1 MTIKEKKKKLTLKN
15 FTGSAP
21 SSVNKTQSQKT
32 SAIFGKKEPVI
43 VAKEPVIEVVEPKK
57 EGDTAVKA
65 AVVTKTTA
73 ETEKPKSTKEWAKK
87 KIEEELSLKADKK
100 SAGKKRDYR
109 LTVTKAL
116 SEDEEENRARSLA
129 SVKRARE
136 KQFKRHSGNSEDD
149 AQKITRQVRIP
160 KIITI
165 QELANRMAERASAVI
180 KFLLEKNVKVT
191 INHSIDQDTAEFI
204 VSSFGHEVLK
214 DEEPDQLLKDIL
226 SKDKNLKNAV
236 SRPPVVTIMGHVDHG
251 KTSLLDAF
259 REANVVSTEHGGITQ
274 HIGAYQTTVNDKHL
288 ITFIDTPG
296 HAAFTEMRARGSKI
310 TDIVILVVAAND
322 GIKPQTIEAIQHAK
336 AAQVPIIVAI
346 NKCDLP
352 GADPTKVK
360 NQLLEHELVVEEMGG
375 DILSAEISAL
385 KKTNLDKLKELI
397 ILQAELLDMKSDPT
411 VAAAGVVVESRLDK
425 GRGPVST
432 VLITKGTLRKGDLFV
447 SGASNGKVRALYDY
461 TGKLINEA
469 PPSTPVEIVGFQG
482 VPNAGDDFVVVED
495 DSKVEEIV
503 EYRRQE
509 LKDKKIAGTKRND
522 IFGEA
527 IPEESFNIILKT
539 DVNGSL
545 EALANAIEK
554 IQVENIK
561 PKIILSSVGP
571 ITETDVTLA
580 KASNAIL
587 LGFNIRP
594 NKEAKD
600 LARSYKL
607 EILYFNIIYEAL
619 DHITKKMTGLLAP
632 ETKEETQGSCEVLEV
647 FAVSKAG
654 RVAGVRVADGEI
666 RNNSEIRLVRDGA
679 VVYTGKVNTLF
690 REKNE
695 AKEVKAGL
703 ECGVSLKDFNDIKKG
718 DVLEAFKTTTIE
730 REI

>member
-1 MTIKEKKKKLTLKN
+1 MSTKEKKKKLTLKN
-15 FTGSAP
+15 FTGNAP
-21 SSVNKTQSQKT
+21 SSVNKKQAQKT
-32 SAIFGKKEPVI
+32 SAIFGKKEEPKVPN
-43 VAKEPVIEVVEPKK
+43 PVIEKSDSTTTPESKPSPTPKTIK
-57 EGDTAVKA
+57 SP
-65 AVVTKTTA
+65 
-73 ETEKPKSTKEWAKK
+73 EKPKSAKEWAKI
-87 KIEEELSLKADKK
+87 KIQEELSKKADKK
-100 SAGKKRDYR
+100 AAGKKRDYR

-116 SEDEEENRARSLA
+116 SEEEEVQVRSLA
-129 SVKRARE
+129 AVKRSRE
-136 KQFKRHSGNSEDD
+136 KLFKKQSDQDIDG
-149 AQKITRQVRIP
+149 QKVIRQVKIP
-160 KIITI
+160 KVITI

-180 KFLLEKNVKVT
+180 KYLLTKNVKVT
-191 INHSIDQDTAEFI
+191 INHTIDQDTAEFI
-204 VSSFGHEVLK
+204 VKEFGHEILIE
-214 DEEPDQLLKDIL
+214 EEPDQLLKDIL
-226 SKDKNLKNAV
+226 SKDKDLENAV
-236 SRPPVVTIMGHVDHG
+236 SRPPVVTVMGHVDHG
-251 KTSLLDAF
+251 KTSLLDSL
-259 REANVVSTEHGGITQ
+259 RDTSVVNSEHGGITQ
-274 HIGAYQTTVNDKHL
+274 HIGAYQVNVNDKNL

-346 NKCDLP
+346 NKCDLQ
-352 GADPTKVK
+352 GADPVKVR
-360 NQLLEHELVVEEMGG
+360 NQLLEHELIVEEMGG
-375 DILSAEISAL
+375 DVLSVEISAL

-397 ILQAELLDMKSDPT
+397 LLQSEILDMKADPSI
-411 VAAAGVVVESRLDK
+411 AAAGVVVESRLDK

-432 VLITKGTLRKGDLFV
+432 VLIVKGTLKKGDLFV
-447 SGASNGKVRALYDY
+447 SGASNGKVRAIYNYKGD
-461 TGKLINEA
+461 LINEA
-469 PPSTPVEIVGFQG
+469 GPSTPVEIVGFQG
-482 VPNAGDDFVVVED
+482 APNAGDDFVVVEN

-503 EYRRQE
+503 EYRQQE
-509 LKDKKIAGTKRND
+509 LKNKKLAGNKKTD

-527 IPEESFNIILKT
+527 DPEEEYNIILKT

-554 IQVENIK
+554 IKIENIK
-561 PKIILSSVGP
+561 TKIILSAVGP
-571 ITETDVTLA
+571 VTETDVTLA

-619 DHITKKMTGLLAP
+619 DHITKKISGLLAP
-632 ETKEETQGSCEVLEV
+632 ETEEQGQGTCEVLEV
-647 FAVSKAG
+647 FSVSKAG
-654 RVAGVRVADGEI
+654 KVAGVKVTEGEI
-666 RNNSEIRLVRDGA
+666 KNNSELRLLRDGA
-679 VVYTGKVNTLF
+679 VVYTGKVNSLF

-703 ECGVSLKDFNDIKKG
+703 ECGVSIKDFNDIKKG
-718 DVLEAFKTTTIE
+718 DVIEFFKTITIE

>member
-1 MTIKEKKKKLTLKN
+1 MSTKEKKKKLTLKN
-15 FTGSAP
+15 FTGNAP
-21 SSVNKTQSQKT
+21 SSVNKKQAQKT
-32 SAIFGKKEPVI
+32 SAIFGKKEEPKVPN
-43 VAKEPVIEVVEPKK
+43 PVIEKSDSTTTPESKPSPTPKTIK
-57 EGDTAVKA
+57 SP
-65 AVVTKTTA
+65 
-73 ETEKPKSTKEWAKK
+73 EKPKSAKEWAKI
-87 KIEEELSLKADKK
+87 KIQEELSKKADKK
-100 SAGKKRDYR
+100 AAGKKRDYR

-116 SEDEEENRARSLA
+116 SEEEEVQVRSLA
-129 SVKRARE
+129 AVKRSRE
-136 KQFKRHSGNSEDD
+136 KLFKKQSDQDTDG
-149 AQKITRQVRIP
+149 QKVIRQVKIP
-160 KIITI
+160 KVITI

-180 KFLLEKNVKVT
+180 KYLLTKNVKVT
-191 INHSIDQDTAEFI
+191 INHTIDQDTAEFI
-204 VSSFGHEVLK
+204 VKEFGHEILIE
-214 DEEPDQLLKDIL
+214 EEPDQLLKDIL
-226 SKDKNLKNAV
+226 SKDKDLENAV
-236 SRPPVVTIMGHVDHG
+236 SRPPVVTVMGHVDHG
-251 KTSLLDAF
+251 KTSLLDSL
-259 REANVVSTEHGGITQ
+259 RDTSVVNSEHGGITQ
-274 HIGAYQTTVNDKHL
+274 HIGAYQVNVNDKNL

-346 NKCDLP
+346 NKCDLQ
-352 GADPTKVK
+352 GADPVKVR
-360 NQLLEHELVVEEMGG
+360 NQLLEHELIVEEMGG
-375 DILSAEISAL
+375 DVLSVEISAL

-397 ILQAELLDMKSDPT
+397 LLQSEILDMKADPSI
-411 VAAAGVVVESRLDK
+411 AAAGVVVESRLDK

-432 VLITKGTLRKGDLFV
+432 VLIVKGTLKKGDLFV
-447 SGASNGKVRALYDY
+447 SGASNGKVRAIYNYKGD
-461 TGKLINEA
+461 LINEA
-469 PPSTPVEIVGFQG
+469 GPSTPVEIVGFQG
-482 VPNAGDDFVVVED
+482 APNAGDDFVVVEN

-503 EYRRQE
+503 EYRQQE
-509 LKDKKIAGTKRND
+509 LKNKKLAGNKKTD

-527 IPEESFNIILKT
+527 DPEEEYNIILKT

-554 IQVENIK
+554 IKIENIK
-561 PKIILSSVGP
+561 TKIILSAVGP
-571 ITETDVTLA
+571 VTETDVTLA

-619 DHITKKMTGLLAP
+619 DHITKKISGLLAP
-632 ETKEETQGSCEVLEV
+632 ETEEQGQGTCEVLEV
-647 FAVSKAG
+647 FSVSKAG
-654 RVAGVRVADGEI
+654 KVAGVKVTEGEI
-666 RNNSEIRLVRDGA
+666 KNNSELRLLRDGA
-679 VVYTGKVNTLF
+679 VVYTGKVNSLF

-703 ECGVSLKDFNDIKKG
+703 ECGVSIKDFNDIKKG
-718 DVLEAFKTTTIE
+718 DVIEFFKTITIE

>member
-1 MTIKEKKKKLTLKN
+1 MSTKEKKKKLTLKN
-15 FTGSAP
+15 FTGNAP
-21 SSVNKTQSQKT
+21 SSVNKKQAQKT
-32 SAIFGKKEPVI
+32 SAIFGKKE
-43 VAKEPVIEVVEPKK
+43 EPKVPNSVIEKSDSTTTPESKPSPTPKTIK
-57 EGDTAVKA
+57 SP
-65 AVVTKTTA
+65 
-73 ETEKPKSTKEWAKK
+73 EKPKSAKEWAKI
-87 KIEEELSLKADKK
+87 KIQEELSKKADKK
-100 SAGKKRDYR
+100 AAGKKRDYR

-116 SEDEEENRARSLA
+116 SEEEEVQVRSLA
-129 SVKRARE
+129 AVKRSRE
-136 KQFKRHSGNSEDD
+136 KLFKKQSDQDTDG
-149 AQKITRQVRIP
+149 QKVIRQVKIP
-160 KIITI
+160 KVITI

-180 KFLLEKNVKVT
+180 KYLLTKNVKVT
-191 INHSIDQDTAEFI
+191 INHTIDQDTAEFI
-204 VSSFGHEVLK
+204 VKEFGHEILIE
-214 DEEPDQLLKDIL
+214 EEPDQLLKDIL
-226 SKDKNLKNAV
+226 SKDKDLENAV
-236 SRPPVVTIMGHVDHG
+236 SRPPVVTVMGHVDHG
-251 KTSLLDAF
+251 KTSLLDSL
-259 REANVVSTEHGGITQ
+259 RDTSVVNSEHGGITQ
-274 HIGAYQTTVNDKHL
+274 HIGAYQVNVNDKNL

-346 NKCDLP
+346 NKCDLQ
-352 GADPTKVK
+352 GADPAKVR
-360 NQLLEHELVVEEMGG
+360 NQLLEHELIVEEMGG
-375 DILSAEISAL
+375 DVLSVEISAL

-397 ILQAELLDMKSDPT
+397 LLQSEILDMKADPSI
-411 VAAAGVVVESRLDK
+411 AAAGVVVESRLDK

-432 VLITKGTLRKGDLFV
+432 VLIVKGTLKKGDLFV
-447 SGASNGKVRALYDY
+447 SGASNGKVRAIYNYKGD
-461 TGKLINEA
+461 LINEA
-469 PPSTPVEIVGFQG
+469 GPSTPVEIVGFQG
-482 VPNAGDDFVVVED
+482 APNAGDDFVVVEN

-503 EYRRQE
+503 EYRQQE
-509 LKDKKIAGTKRND
+509 LKNKKLAGNKKTD

-527 IPEESFNIILKT
+527 DSEEEYNIILKT

-554 IQVENIK
+554 IKIENIK
-561 PKIILSSVGP
+561 TKIILSAVGP
-571 ITETDVTLA
+571 VTETDVTLA

-619 DHITKKMTGLLAP
+619 DHITKKISGLLAP
-632 ETKEETQGSCEVLEV
+632 ETEEQGQGTCEVLEV
-647 FAVSKAG
+647 FSVSKAG
-654 RVAGVRVADGEI
+654 KVAGVKVTEGEI
-666 RNNSEIRLVRDGA
+666 KNNSELRLLRDGA
-679 VVYTGKVNTLF
+679 VVYTGKVNSLF

-703 ECGVSLKDFNDIKKG
+703 ECGVSIKDFNDIKKG
-718 DVLEAFKTTTIE
+718 DVIEFFKTITIE

>member
-1 MTIKEKKKKLTLKN
+1 MSTKEKKKKLTLKN
-15 FTGSAP
+15 FTGNAP
-21 SSVNKTQSQKT
+21 SSVNKKQAQKT
-32 SAIFGKKEPVI
+32 SAIFGKKEEPKVPN
-43 VAKEPVIEVVEPKK
+43 PVIEKSDSTTTPESKPSPPPKTIK
-57 EGDTAVKA
+57 SP
-65 AVVTKTTA
+65 
-73 ETEKPKSTKEWAKK
+73 EKPKSAKEWAKI
-87 KIEEELSLKADKK
+87 KIQEELSKKADKK
-100 SAGKKRDYR
+100 AAGKKRDYR

-116 SEDEEENRARSLA
+116 SEEEEVQVRSLA
-129 SVKRARE
+129 AVKRSRE
-136 KQFKRHSGNSEDD
+136 KLFKKQSDQDTDG
-149 AQKITRQVRIP
+149 QKVIRQVKIP
-160 KIITI
+160 KVITI

-180 KFLLEKNVKVT
+180 KYLLTKNVKVT
-191 INHSIDQDTAEFI
+191 INHTIDQDTAEFI
-204 VSSFGHEVLK
+204 VKEFGHEILIE
-214 DEEPDQLLKDIL
+214 EEPDQLLKDIL
-226 SKDKNLKNAV
+226 SKDKDLENAV
-236 SRPPVVTIMGHVDHG
+236 SRPPVVTVMGHVDHG
-251 KTSLLDAF
+251 KTSLLDSL
-259 REANVVSTEHGGITQ
+259 RDTSVVNSEHGGITQ
-274 HIGAYQTTVNDKHL
+274 HIGAYQVNVNDKNL

-346 NKCDLP
+346 NKCDLQ
-352 GADPTKVK
+352 GADPVKVR
-360 NQLLEHELVVEEMGG
+360 NQLLEHELIVEEMGG
-375 DILSAEISAL
+375 DVLSVEISAL

-397 ILQAELLDMKSDPT
+397 LLQSEILDMKADPSI
-411 VAAAGVVVESRLDK
+411 AAAGVVVESRLDK

-432 VLITKGTLRKGDLFV
+432 VLIVKGTLKKGDLFV
-447 SGASNGKVRALYDY
+447 SGASNGKVRAIYNYKGD
-461 TGKLINEA
+461 LINEA
-469 PPSTPVEIVGFQG
+469 GPSTPVEIVGFQG
-482 VPNAGDDFVVVED
+482 APNAGDDFVVVEN

-503 EYRRQE
+503 EYRQQE
-509 LKDKKIAGTKRND
+509 LKNKKLAGNKKTD

-527 IPEESFNIILKT
+527 DPEEEYNIILKT

-554 IQVENIK
+554 IKIENIK
-561 PKIILSSVGP
+561 TKIILSAVGP
-571 ITETDVTLA
+571 VTETDVTLA

-619 DHITKKMTGLLAP
+619 DHITKKISGLLAP
-632 ETKEETQGSCEVLEV
+632 ETEEQGQGTCEVLEV
-647 FAVSKAG
+647 FSVSKAG
-654 RVAGVRVADGEI
+654 KVAGVKVTEGEI
-666 RNNSEIRLVRDGA
+666 KNNSELRLLRDGA
-679 VVYTGKVNTLF
+679 VVYTGKVNSLF

-703 ECGVSLKDFNDIKKG
+703 ECGVSIKDFNDIKKG
-718 DVLEAFKTTTIE
+718 DVIEFFKTITIE

>member
-1 MTIKEKKKKLTLKN
+1 MSTKEKKKKLTLKN
-15 FTGSAP
+15 FTGNAP
-21 SSVNKTQSQKT
+21 SSVNKKQAQKT
-32 SAIFGKKEPVI
+32 SAIFGKKE
-43 VAKEPVIEVVEPKK
+43 EPKVPNSVIEKSDSTTTPESKPSPTPKTIK
-57 EGDTAVKA
+57 SP
-65 AVVTKTTA
+65 
-73 ETEKPKSTKEWAKK
+73 EKPKSAKEWAKI
-87 KIEEELSLKADKK
+87 KIQEELSKKADKK
-100 SAGKKRDYR
+100 AAGKKRDYR

-116 SEDEEENRARSLA
+116 SEEEEVQVRSLA
-129 SVKRARE
+129 AVKRSRE
-136 KQFKRHSGNSEDD
+136 KLFKKQSNQDTDG
-149 AQKITRQVRIP
+149 QKVIRQVKIP
-160 KIITI
+160 KVMTI

-180 KFLLEKNVKVT
+180 KYLLTKNVKVT
-191 INHSIDQDTAEFI
+191 INHTIDQDTAEFI
-204 VSSFGHEVLK
+204 VKEFGHEILIE
-214 DEEPDQLLKDIL
+214 EEPDQLLKDIL
-226 SKDKNLKNAV
+226 SKDKDLENAV
-236 SRPPVVTIMGHVDHG
+236 SRPPVVTVMGHVDHG
-251 KTSLLDAF
+251 KTSLLDSL
-259 REANVVSTEHGGITQ
+259 RDTSVVNSEHGGITQ
-274 HIGAYQTTVNDKHL
+274 HIGAYQVNVNDKNL

-346 NKCDLP
+346 NKCDLQ
-352 GADPTKVK
+352 GADPAKVR
-360 NQLLEHELVVEEMGG
+360 NQLLEHELIVEEMGG
-375 DILSAEISAL
+375 DVLSVEISAL

-397 ILQAELLDMKSDPT
+397 LLQSEILDMKADPSI
-411 VAAAGVVVESRLDK
+411 AAAGVVVESRLDK

-432 VLITKGTLRKGDLFV
+432 VLIVKGTLKKGDLFV
-447 SGASNGKVRALYDY
+447 SGASNGKVRAIYNYKGD
-461 TGKLINEA
+461 LINEA
-469 PPSTPVEIVGFQG
+469 GPSTPVEIVGFQG
-482 VPNAGDDFVVVED
+482 APNAGDDFVVVEN

-503 EYRRQE
+503 EYRQQE
-509 LKDKKIAGTKRND
+509 LKNKKLAGNKKTD

-527 IPEESFNIILKT
+527 DPEEEYNIILKT

-554 IQVENIK
+554 IKIENIK
-561 PKIILSSVGP
+561 TKIILSAVGP
-571 ITETDVTLA
+571 VTETDVTLA

-619 DHITKKMTGLLAP
+619 DHITKKISGLLAP
-632 ETKEETQGSCEVLEV
+632 ETEEQGQGTCEVLEV
-647 FAVSKAG
+647 FSVSKAG
-654 RVAGVRVADGEI
+654 KVAGVKVTEGEI
-666 RNNSEIRLVRDGA
+666 KNNSELRLLRDGA
-679 VVYTGKVNTLF
+679 VVYTGKVNSLF

-703 ECGVSLKDFNDIKKG
+703 ECGVSIKDFNDIKKG
-718 DVLEAFKTTTIE
+718 DVIEFFKTITIE

>member
-1 MTIKEKKKKLTLKN
+1 MSMKEKKKKLTLKN
-15 FTGSAP
+15 FTGNAP
-21 SSVNKTQSQKT
+21 SSVNKKQAQKT
-32 SAIFGKKEPVI
+32 SAIFGKKEEPKVPN
-43 VAKEPVIEVVEPKK
+43 PVIEKSDSTTTPESKPSP
-57 EGDTAVKA
+57 T
-65 AVVTKTTA
+65 TKTTKSP
-73 ETEKPKSTKEWAKK
+73 EKPKSAKEWAKI
-87 KIEEELSLKADKK
+87 KIQEELSKKADKK
-100 SAGKKRDYR
+100 AAGKKREYR

-116 SEDEEENRARSLA
+116 SDEEEVQVRSLA
-129 SVKRARE
+129 AVKRSRE
-136 KQFKRHSGNSEDD
+136 KLFKKQSDQDPDG
-149 AQKITRQVRIP
+149 QKVIRQVKIP

-180 KFLLEKNVKVT
+180 KYLLTKNVKVT
-191 INHSIDQDTAEFI
+191 LNHTIDQDTAEFI
-204 VSSFGHEVLK
+204 VKEFGHEILIE
-214 DEEPDQLLKDIL
+214 EEPDQLLKDIL
-226 SKDKNLKNAV
+226 SKDKDLENAV
-236 SRPPVVTIMGHVDHG
+236 SRPPVVTVMGHVDHG
-251 KTSLLDAF
+251 KTSLLDSL
-259 REANVVSTEHGGITQ
+259 RDTSVVNSEHGGITQ
-274 HIGAYQTTVNDKHL
+274 HIGAYQVNVNDKNL

-346 NKCDLP
+346 NKCDLQ
-352 GADPTKVK
+352 GADPTKVR
-360 NQLLEHELVVEEMGG
+360 NQLLEHELIVEEMGG
-375 DILSAEISAL
+375 DVLSVEISAL

-397 ILQAELLDMKSDPT
+397 LLQSEIIDMKADPSI
-411 VAAAGVVVESRLDK
+411 AAAGVVVESRLDK

-432 VLITKGTLRKGDLFV
+432 VLIIKGTLKKGDLFV
-447 SGASNGKVRALYDY
+447 SGASNGKVRAIYNY
-461 TGKLINEA
+461 KGESINEA
-469 PPSTPVEIVGFQG
+469 GPSTPVEIVGFQG
-482 VPNAGDDFVVVED
+482 APNAGDDFVVVEN

-503 EYRRQE
+503 EYRQQE
-509 LKDKKIAGTKRND
+509 LKNKKLAGNKKTD

-527 IPEESFNIILKT
+527 DPEEEYNIILKT

-554 IQVENIK
+554 IKIENIK
-561 PKIILSSVGP
+561 TKIILSAVGP

-619 DHITKKMTGLLAP
+619 DHITKKISGLLAP
-632 ETKEETQGSCEVLEV
+632 EIEEQGQGTCEVLEV
-647 FAVSKAG
+647 FSVSKAG
-654 RVAGVRVADGEI
+654 KVAGVKVTEGEI
-666 RNNSEIRLVRDGA
+666 KNNSELRLLRDGA
-679 VVYTGKVNTLF
+679 VVYTGKVNSLF

-703 ECGVSLKDFNDIKKG
+703 ECGVSIKDFNDIKKG
-718 DVLEAFKTTTIE
+718 DVIEFFKTITIE

>member
-1 MTIKEKKKKLTLKN
+1 MSTKEKKKKLTLKN

-21 SSVNKTQSQKT
+21 SSVNKAPSQKT
-32 SAIFGKKEPVI
+32 SAIFGKKVI
-43 VAKEPVIEVVEPKK
+43 VETENTNLNNLEKKVITDSDKILPKTVVSEV
-57 EGDTAVKA
+57 
-65 AVVTKTTA
+65 
-73 ETEKPKSTKEWAKK
+73 EKPKSTKEWAKK
-87 KIEEELSLKADKK
+87 KIQEELSLKADKK
-100 SAGKKRDYR
+100 SAVKKRDYR
-109 LTVTKAL
+109 LTITKAL
-116 SEDEEENRARSLA
+116 SEDEEEESRARSLA

-136 KQFKRHSGNSEDD
+136 KQFKKQSISSDSQ
-149 AQKITRQVRIP
+149 AQKIVRQVKVP
-160 KIITI
+160 KVITI
-165 QELANRMAERASAVI
+165 QELANRMSERASSVI

-204 VSSFGHEVLK
+204 VNEFGHQIIK
-214 DEEPDQLLKDIL
+214 DEEPDKLLKEIL

-259 REANVVSTEHGGITQ
+259 REANVVASEHGGITQ
-274 HIGAYQTTVNDKHL
+274 HIGAYQTKVSDKNL

-322 GIKPQTIEAIQHAK
+322 GIKPQTIEAIQHSK
-336 AAQVPIIVAI
+336 AAKVPIIVAI

-352 GADPTKVK
+352 GADANKVR
-360 NQLLEHELVVEEMGG
+360 NQLLEHELIVEEMGG

-397 ILQAELLDMKSDPT
+397 ILQAELLDLKSDPT
-411 VAAAGVVVESRLDK
+411 VPAAGVVIESKLDK

-432 VLITKGTLRKGDLFV
+432 VLITKGTLKRSDLFV
-447 SGASNGKVRALYDY
+447 SGACSGKVRAIYDY
-461 TGKLINEA
+461 TGKQIDEA
-469 PPSTPVEIVGFQG
+469 TPSTPVEIVGYQG
-482 VPNAGDDFVVVED
+482 VPNAGDDFIVVED

-503 EYRRQE
+503 EFRKQE
-509 LKDKKIAGTKRND
+509 LKDKKIAATKKDD
-522 IFGEA
+522 IFGESTS
-527 IPEESFNIILKT
+527 EESFNIILKT

-554 IQVENIK
+554 IQIENIK

-580 KASNAIL
+580 KASKAIL

-619 DHITKKMTGLLAP
+619 DHITKKIAGLLEP
-632 ETKEETQGSCEVLEV
+632 ETKEESQGTCQVLEV
-647 FAVSKAG
+647 FSVSKAG
-654 RVAGVRVADGEI
+654 KVAGVKVTDGEI
-666 RNNSEIRLVRDGA
+666 KNSSEIRLVRDGA
-679 VVYTGKVNTLF
+679 VIYTGKVNSLF

-718 DVLEAFKTTTIE
+718 DILEAFKTTTME

>member
-1 MTIKEKKKKLTLKN
+1 MSTKEKKKKLTLKN
-15 FTGSAP
+15 FTGNAP
-21 SSVNKTQSQKT
+21 SSVNKKQAQKT
-32 SAIFGKKEPVI
+32 SAIFGKKEEPKVPN
-43 VAKEPVIEVVEPKK
+43 PVIEKSDSITTPESKPSPTPKIIK
-57 EGDTAVKA
+57 NP
-65 AVVTKTTA
+65 
-73 ETEKPKSTKEWAKK
+73 EKPKSAKEWAKI
-87 KIEEELSLKADKK
+87 KIQEELSKKADKK
-100 SAGKKRDYR
+100 AAGKKRDYR

-116 SEDEEENRARSLA
+116 SEEEEVQVRSLA
-129 SVKRARE
+129 AVKRSRE
-136 KQFKRHSGNSEDD
+136 KLFKKQSDQD
-149 AQKITRQVRIP
+149 TDVQKVIRQVKIP
-160 KIITI
+160 KVITI

-180 KFLLEKNVKVT
+180 KYLLTKNVKVT
-191 INHSIDQDTAEFI
+191 INHTIDQDTAEFI
-204 VSSFGHEVLK
+204 VKEFGHEILIE
-214 DEEPDQLLKDIL
+214 EEPDQLLKDIL
-226 SKDKNLKNAV
+226 SKDKDLENAV
-236 SRPPVVTIMGHVDHG
+236 SRPPVVTVMGHVDHG
-251 KTSLLDAF
+251 KTSLLDSL
-259 REANVVSTEHGGITQ
+259 RDTSVVNSEHGGITQ
-274 HIGAYQTTVNDKHL
+274 HIGAYQVNVNDKNL

-346 NKCDLP
+346 NKCDLQ
-352 GADPTKVK
+352 GADPAKVR
-360 NQLLEHELVVEEMGG
+360 NQLLEHELIVEEMGG
-375 DILSAEISAL
+375 DVLSVEISAL

-397 ILQAELLDMKSDPT
+397 LLQSEILDMKADPSI
-411 VAAAGVVVESRLDK
+411 AAAGVVVESRLDK

-432 VLITKGTLRKGDLFV
+432 VLIVKGTLKKGDLFV
-447 SGASNGKVRALYDY
+447 SGASNGKVRAIYNYKGD
-461 TGKLINEA
+461 LINEA
-469 PPSTPVEIVGFQG
+469 GPSTPVEIVGFQG
-482 VPNAGDDFVVVED
+482 APNAGDDFVVVEN

-503 EYRRQE
+503 EYRQQE
-509 LKDKKIAGTKRND
+509 LKNKKLAGNKKTD

-527 IPEESFNIILKT
+527 DPEEEYNIILKT

-554 IQVENIK
+554 IKIENIK
-561 PKIILSSVGP
+561 TKIILSAVGP
-571 ITETDVTLA
+571 VTETDVTLA

-619 DHITKKMTGLLAP
+619 DHITKKISGLLAP
-632 ETKEETQGSCEVLEV
+632 ETEEQGQGTCEVLEV
-647 FAVSKAG
+647 FSVSKAG
-654 RVAGVRVADGEI
+654 KVAGVKVTEGEI
-666 RNNSEIRLVRDGA
+666 KNNSELRLLRDGA
-679 VVYTGKVNTLF
+679 VVYTGKVNSLF

-703 ECGVSLKDFNDIKKG
+703 ECGVSIKDFNDIKKG
-718 DVLEAFKTTTIE
+718 DVIEFFKTITIE